1 MIVNNKTSIVFAK
14 TRINILNK
22 CQISVFEIFYFILN
36 LLVNECCQLK
46 TLSSHD
52 SNKKLRVALV
62 TQGGGQRGVF
72 TAGVLDSFIDAGF
85 DPFELYIGTSAG
97 ALNLVSYLAG
107 QYSAGYEF
115 IVNLTTDHRFFDLFK
130 YIRRYQC
137 MDLDWAFSHTELLN
151 TPFYQDK
158 DFIKKFK
165 GRDALA
171 CVTHAKTL
179 TPEYLPLFNNH
190 FIDVLRATCAIPF
203 LYPKKVEIENS
214 LYIDG
219 GVSSPV
225 PVREAFDRGADV
237 IVVIRTELLQ
247 PSIKSKVASLTQMKK
262 TAFRTTLDQRW
273 SYYSERWKLNQHLK
287 KVMSMGGQL
296 MSRLKNSSAKAKI
309 DASTEEAYHQFIE
322 ELPEM
327 NQKNGGRW
335 LFNSQVLYRLQTL
348 KGQQMN
354 AAMLEVLMK
363 HLQSYQDTINFLNAP
378 PKCLDLLQI
387 CPSAPLRSKAL
398 LSREVD
404 LKKDYLDGVG
414 VGKQFLSVYG
424 ETLMERSAIR
434 QGH

>member
-22 CQISVFEIFYFILN
+22 CQITAFEILYFIFN
-36 LLVNECCQLK
+36 LLVNEWCQLK

-130 YIRRYQC
+130 YIRRYQY

-151 TPFYQDK
+151 TPFYQNK
-158 DFIKKFK
+158 DFMEKFN

-179 TPEYLPLFNNH
+179 TAEYLPLFDKD

-203 LYPKKVEIENS
+203 LYPKKVKIDNS
-214 LYIDG
+214 FYIDG

-247 PSIKSKVASLTQMKK
+247 PSIKSKVASLTQKK
-262 TAFRTTLDQRW
+262 KQIFRTTLDQRW
-273 SYYSERWKLNQHLK
+273 SHYSERWQLNQHLN
-287 KVMSMGGQL
+287 KVMGIGEQL
-296 MSRLKNSSAKAKI
+296 MSRLKNINLKSKL
-309 DASTEEAYHQFIE
+309 DANTEEVYHQFIDE
-322 ELPEM
+322 FPEM
-327 NQKNGGRW
+327 KQKNGGRW

-348 KGQQMN
+348 KGEQMN

-363 HLQSYQDTINFLNAP
+363 HLQSYQETIDFLNMP
-378 PKCLDLLQI
+378 PKCVDLLQI
-387 CPSAPLRSKAL
+387 CPNKPLRSKAL
-398 LSREVD
+398 LSRAVD
-404 LKKDYLDGVG
+404 LKKDYYDGVL
-414 VGKQFLSVYG
+414 VGQQFLSVYA
-424 ETLMERSAIR
+424 EALMERSSTK
-434 QGH
+434 